1 MNAHTKRGLM
11 AVYASHRGLMA
22 VHANNGEGEAIRIL
36 HNVQSAF
43 ETFKAERERE
53 LLNIRDRIN
62 GITAQQDDLVGM
74 VAAHRIGGG
83 AGDGFSSAST
93 VKAQKAL
100 VEFMKTGNA
109 TSLMEL
115 SPQAAMSSDSDP
127 DGGYSVP
134 AQIDLMIQQQMVEM
148 SPMRRLAS
156 IVRVSSQDYTKIIGR
171 RGASSGW
178 VGEREERE
186 ATDSPVLGAVRPP
199 IGELF
204 AMPEIT
210 ARLADDSLFDL
221 SAFLQENVSDEFGV
235 QEGAAFISGNGVNKP
250 MGILSYDTASTVDAS
265 RAFGTLQY
273 VPTGVASAL
282 SDTDDNGIDAL
293 INLVAAVKPSY
304 RVGPGVG
311 WLMNSTTASV
321 LRKLKSI
328 GDTKNY
334 LWQESAIVGQ
344 PSTLLG
350 FPIYEDE
357 NMSDVG
363 ANAFPIAFGNFRR
376 GYTIVDRSEMRLL
389 RDPYTRKGYV
399 KFYFTKRVGGAVT
412 DSNAI
417 KLLKVSTT

>member
-1 MNAHTKRGLM
+1 MNAHVRNRGLM
-11 AVYASHRGLMA
+11 AVYANRR
-22 VHANNGEGEAIRIL
+22 VYPEQ
-36 HNVQSAF
+36 QSAVEILAELRNTF
-43 ETFKAERERE
+43 ETFKAERVQEMI
-53 LLNIRDRIN
+53 NIRDAVHNIREEQDSMT
-62 GITAQQDDLVGM
+62 GVITAL
-74 VAAHRIGGG
+74 RLGG
-83 AGDGFSSAST
+83 APGEGFSPAST

-100 VEFMKTGNA
+100 VDFMKTGNA
-109 TSLMEL
+109 TGLMEL

-127 DGGYSVP
+127 DGGYTVP
-134 AQIDLMIQQQMVEM
+134 HEIDRVIQQQMVEM
-148 SPMRRLAS
+148 SPMRRVAS
-156 IVRVSSQDYTKIIGR
+156 IVRVGSQNYTKIIGR
-171 RGASSGW
+171 RGGTSGW

-186 ATDSPVLGAVRPP
+186 TTDSPILGAVTPP

-204 AMPEIT
+204 AQPEIT

-235 QEGAAFISGNGVNKP
+235 QESEAFISGDGVNKP
-250 MGILSYDTASTVDAS
+250 RGILSYDTASTADATRS
-265 RAFGTLQY
+265 FGTLQY
-273 VPTGVASAL
+273 VPTGVAAAL
-282 SDTDDNGIDAL
+282 SDADDNGIDAL

-304 RVGPGVG
+304 RVGPSVG

-350 FPIYEDE
+350 YPVWEDE
-357 NMSDVG
+357 YMSDVG

-376 GYTIVDRSEMRLL
+376 GYSIVDRSELRLL
-389 RDPYTRKGYV
+389 RDPYTKKGFIR
-399 KFYFTKRVGGAVT
+399 FYFTKRVGGAVT

-417 KLLKVSTT
+417 KLLKVAAS